1 MVAQA
6 GLLTLLDTRYG
17 EWREILLGFL
27 FFSFY
32 DTISIRMIERKW
44 GSEMI
49 EILLV
54 DDQKILLEG
63 LKKIFEPASDI
74 TVCATCALA
83 ELAEEACRRYRP
95 DLVLMDIC
103 MESRTSGIRICR
115 RLKERFPQ
123 LRVVMMTGMSELA
136 FIGWAKDA
144 GADSFIYKEASGD
157 AFLACIRR
165 TMVGEHIFPQIQGRD
180 TFGASEANLTERE
193 LEILQL
199 ICRSMSREEIAER
212 LDISKRTV
220 GFHIGNMLAKT
231 GYKSIVG
238 LAVEAAEKGLTSME
252 AQKEREREGNDTLAP

>member
-1 MVAQA
+1 M
-6 GLLTLLDTRYG
+6 TD
-17 EWREILLGFL
+17 
-27 FFSFY
+27 
-32 DTISIRMIERKW
+32 
-44 GSEMI
+44 
-49 EILLV
+49 ILLV

-63 LKKIFEPASDI
+63 LKKLFEPATDI

-83 ELAEEACRRYRP
+83 ELAEEACLRYRP

-103 MESRTSGIRICR
+103 MESRTSGIRVCR

-136 FIGWAKDA
+136 FIGWARAA

-157 AFLACIRR
+157 AFLDCIRR
-165 TMVGEHIFPQIQGRD
+165 TMAGEHIFPHIKGRD

-199 ICRSMSREEIAER
+199 VCRSMSREEIAER
-212 LDISKRTV
+212 LAISKRTV

-231 GYKSIVG
+231 GHRSIVG

-252 AQKEREREGNDTLAP
+252 AQNEHERKGGDSPLP